1 MARCEAPDPTIVRDK
16 IGQSPDTP
24 VGDARIPSSRATR
37 DGRGRRTVS
46 IGEE

>member
-24 VGDARIPSSRATR
+24 VGTRAYHPPVQPAAVAVDAQ
-37 DGRGRRTVS
+37 
-46 IGEE
+46 